1 MFALTSCPR
10 VTMIVRAAPT
20 YDNLLLAATPGVE
33 HCVMA
38 GANDQH
44 AALVREGGTSFGE
57 RINVMQMEDAPAVA
71 RQARE
76 SALSVG

>member
-1 MFALTSCPR
+1 
-10 VTMIVRAAPT
+10 
-20 YDNLLLAATPGVE
+20 
-33 HCVMA
+33 MA